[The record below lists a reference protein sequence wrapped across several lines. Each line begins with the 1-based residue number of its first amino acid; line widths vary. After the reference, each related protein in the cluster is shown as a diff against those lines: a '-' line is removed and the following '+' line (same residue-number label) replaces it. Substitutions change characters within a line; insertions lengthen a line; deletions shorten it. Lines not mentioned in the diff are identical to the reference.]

1 MTIGAALILWGCW
14 FGPVLLLALVL
25 KAAGQTEFHWR
36 WFAAAAVAYGVYAL
50 VEYLTLPGSLGTM
63 EAEAAWLSRLARLA
77 AVGAMIA
84 LARNR
89 HPLLTLQGMAI
100 TLRQNRGS
108 LGWSLLGVVLL
119 AAIGTLPG
127 GFDPAHGDPPTT
139 WLVWLY
145 HLTLP
150 GLEEELIYRGLE
162 LSLFAVA
169 LGGTKKAVGWAS
181 VMATMVFALAHGL
194 FPNSGGI
201 GFNPFMI
208 GFIGLAGI
216 ILVAMRL
223 RSGSLLFG
231 MLGHN
236 LIGLTLRL
244 A

>member
-1 MTIGAALILWGCW
+1 MA
-14 FGPVLLLALVL
+14 P
-25 KAAGQTEFHWR
+25 
-36 WFAAAAVAYGVYAL
+36 
-50 VEYLTLPGSLGTM
+50 
-63 EAEAAWLSRLARLA
+63 EAAWKSRLARLVA
-77 AVGAMIA
+77 DCAMIA
-84 LARNR
+84 LAWNR
-89 HPLLTLQGMAI
+89 HPLLTLEGMAI

-108 LGWSLLGVVLL
+108 IGWSLLGVALL

-127 GFDPAHGDPPTT
+127 GFDPAHGHLPAT
-139 WLVWLY
+139 WHSWLY
-145 HLTLP
+145 FLTLP
-150 GLEEELIYRGLE
+150 GLEEELIYRALE

-169 LGGTKKAVGWAS
+169 LGGTKKAIGWAS
-181 VMATMVFALAHGL
+181 VMATMVFALAHGI

-231 MLGHN
+231 MIGHN
-236 LIGLTLRL
+236 LIGLTLGL